1 MTRSPQEVIEDFR
14 KRGVSIATWARQ
26 NGVSQALVYQVLRGN
41 HVPCRGQSHK
51 IAVLLGI
58 KNGVLDTE

>member
-58 KNGVLDTE
+58 KNGVFDPE

>member
-1 MTRSPQEVIEDFR
+1 MTRSAQEVIEDFR
-14 KRGVSIATWARQ
+14 SRGVSIAAWSRQ

-58 KNGVLDTE
+58 KNGVLDPE